1 LSAAA
6 GKVRSETAGE
16 LAEGARERAAAANRA
31 TETLGGSAPPGH
43 ARRLE
48 GAPFASEIRDRVS
61 ADVATYAKAHGHPP
75 GLAVVVCGR
84 SAPSMVYLERILK
97 ACAQVGIDSSFVDV
111 PGVGAMDQEL
121 ELAAA
126 IHGLND
132 DPSINGI
139 IVQMP
144 LPEGV
149 RLRTVVDA
157 IDPQKDIDGIHPL
170 NAGLLRLGYEG
181 FIPATAH
188 AALEMVHRSGV
199 EVRGADAVVIG
210 RSPVVGMPLAFMLT
224 KEDASV
230 TVCHSKTRDLADK
243 VRQADIVVVAA
254 GVPGL
259 VTGAML
265 KPGAVVIDVGINV
278 VDGRIVGDVDFASAE
293 TVASAITPVPGGVGP
308 LTNALL
314 LSHLMRAAQR
324 QEQGGGGIPAAK
336 GAATKA
342 GTKGSATA

>member
-1 LSAAA
+1 MS
-6 GKVRSETAGE
+6 G
-16 LAEGARERAAAANRA
+16 AAAAP
-31 TETLGGSAPPGH
+31 TTV

-48 GAPFASEIRDRVS
+48 GAPFASEIRDRV
-61 ADVATYAKAHGHPP
+61 ATDVKDYVAAHGYPP

-97 ACAQVGIDSSFVDV
+97 ACTQLGIDASMVDV
-111 PGVGAMDQEL
+111 PGDD
-121 ELAAA
+121 AAA
-126 IHGLND
+126 QARELTKAIKRLNK
-132 DPSINGI
+132 DPRVAGI

-144 LPEGV
+144 LPAGV
-149 RLRTVVDA
+149 GLRTVVDA
-157 IDPQKDIDGIHPL
+157 IDPLKDIDGIHPM

-188 AALEMVHRSGV
+188 AGLEMIHRSGV
-199 EVRGADAVVIG
+199 EVSGADAIVIG

-224 KEDASV
+224 KEDATV

-254 GVPGL
+254 GRPGL

-278 VDGRIVGDVDFASAE
+278 VDGHIVGDVDFASAE
-293 TVASAITPVPGGVGP
+293 LVASAITPVPGGVGP

-324 QEQGGGGIPAAK
+324 QDQAAIARAAK
-336 GAATKA
+336 EQANP
-342 GTKGSATA
+342 

>member
-1 LSAAA
+1 VTAAVTHA
-6 GKVRSETAGE
+6 ATA
-16 LAEGARERAAAANRA
+16 
-31 TETLGGSAPPGH
+31 T
-43 ARRLE
+43 RLE
-48 GAPFASEIRDRVS
+48 GAPFASEIRERV
-61 ADVATYAKAHGHPP
+61 AEDVATYATNHGHPP

-97 ACAQVGIDSSFVDV
+97 ASAKVGIDASFVDV
-111 PGVGAMDQEL
+111 EGDAAEAQEVAL
-121 ELAAA
+121 TAA
-126 IHGLND
+126 IEQLND
-132 DPSINGI
+132 DPRIAGI

-144 LPEGV
+144 LPAGV
-149 RLRTVVDA
+149 RLKAVVDA
-157 IDPQKDIDGIHPL
+157 IEPLKDIDGIHPL

-199 EVRGADAVVIG
+199 ELRGADAVVVG

-224 KEDASV
+224 KEDATV
-230 TVCHSKTRDLADK
+230 TVCHSKTRDLAAV
-243 VRQADIVVVAA
+243 VRRADVVVVAA
-254 GVPGL
+254 GRPGL

-278 VDGRIVGDVDFASAE
+278 VDGRIVGDVDFESAE
-293 TVASAITPVPGGVGP
+293 KVASAITPVPGGVGP

-324 QEQGGGGIPAAK
+324 QDLAK
-336 GAATKA
+336 ERFEA
-342 GTKGSATA
+342 

>member
-1 LSAAA
+1 VTPAETAAA
-6 GKVRSETAGE
+6 P
-16 LAEGARERAAAANRA
+16 
-31 TETLGGSAPPGH
+31 SAS

-48 GAPFASEIRDRVS
+48 GAPFASEIRDRV
-61 ADVATYAKAHGHPP
+61 AGEVAAYVTDHGHPP

-97 ACAQVGIDSSFVDV
+97 ACAQVGIEGSFVDV
-111 PGVGAMDQEL
+111 EGEDVASREGAL
-121 ELAAA
+121 TAA
-126 IHGLND
+126 IESLND
-132 DPSINGI
+132 DPRIAGI

-144 LPEGV
+144 LPPGV
-149 RLRTVVDA
+149 RLKTVVDA
-157 IDPQKDIDGIHPL
+157 IEPLKDIDGIHPL

-188 AALEMVHRSGV
+188 AALEMIHRSGV
-199 EVRGADAVVIG
+199 DLRGADAVVVG

-224 KEDASV
+224 KEDATV
-230 TVCHSKTRDLADK
+230 TVCHSKTRDLTDK
-243 VRQADIVVVAA
+243 VRRADVVVVAA
-254 GVPGL
+254 GKPGL

-278 VDGRIVGDVDFASAE
+278 VEGRIVGDVDFESAE
-293 TVASAITPVPGGVGP
+293 KVASAITPVPGGVGP

-324 QEQGGGGIPAAK
+324 QDQAK
-336 GAATKA
+336 EHFAV
-342 GTKGSATA
+342 

>member
-1 LSAAA
+1 VNRASAAT
-6 GKVRSETAGE
+6 G
-16 LAEGARERAAAANRA
+16 AAAPAA
-31 TETLGGSAPPGH
+31 H
-43 ARRLE
+43 RLE
-48 GAPFASEIRDRVS
+48 GAPIATEIRNQV
-61 ADVATYAKAHGHPP
+61 AEDVERYVAEHGHPP

-97 ACAQVGIDSSFVDV
+97 ACAQVGIEGSLVDV
-111 PGVGAMDQEL
+111 PGDDPATQAREL
-121 ELAAA
+121 SAA
-126 IHGLND
+126 IERLNAD
-132 DPSINGI
+132 QRVSGI

-144 LPEGV
+144 LPDGV
-149 RLRTVVDA
+149 PLRTVVDA
-157 IDPQKDIDGIHPL
+157 IDPLKDIDGIHPL

-199 EVRGADAVVIG
+199 MLRGADAVVIG

-224 KEDASV
+224 REDATV
-230 TVCHSKTRDLADK
+230 TVCHSKTRDLAAK
-243 VRQADIVVVAA
+243 VRQADVVVVAA
-254 GVPGL
+254 GRPGL

-278 VDGRIVGDVDFASAE
+278 VEGHIVGDVDFASAE
-293 TVASAITPVPGGVGP
+293 AVAAAITPVPGGVGP

-324 QEQGGGGIPAAK
+324 QDQAEFDRAAK
-336 GAATKA
+336 EPQ
-342 GTKGSATA
+342 

>member
-1 LSAAA
+1 LTLATDQAA
-6 GKVRSETAGE
+6 GGKSG
-16 LAEGARERAAAANRA
+16 
-31 TETLGGSAPPGH
+31 

-48 GAPFASEIRDRVS
+48 GAPFASEIRDRV
-61 ADVATYAKAHGHPP
+61 AREVAAYAKRHGHSP

-97 ACAQVGIDSSFVDV
+97 ACAQVGIEASFVDV
-111 PGVGAMDQEL
+111 PGIGAADQEV
-121 ELAAA
+121 ELALA

-132 DPSINGI
+132 DPRINGI

-144 LPEGV
+144 LPDGV
-149 RLRTVVDA
+149 RLKTVVDA
-157 IDPQKDIDGIHPL
+157 IDPLKDIDGIHPL

-188 AALEMVHRSGV
+188 AALEMIHRSGAALA
-199 EVRGADAVVIG
+199 GADAVVIG

-224 KEDASV
+224 KEDATV
-230 TVCHSKTRDLADK
+230 TVCHSKTRDLEAK
-243 VRQADIVVVAA
+243 VAQADVVVVAA

-259 VTGAML
+259 VTGGML

-278 VDGRIVGDVDFASAE
+278 VDGKIVGDVEFESAE
-293 TVASAITPVPGGVGP
+293 RVAAAITPVPGGVGP

-314 LSHLMRAAQR
+314 LSHLVRAAQR
-324 QEQGGGGIPAAK
+324 QEQARTEHEGRGGANA
-336 GAATKA
+336 
-342 GTKGSATA
+342 

>member
-1 LSAAA
+1 MS
-6 GKVRSETAGE
+6 
-16 LAEGARERAAAANRA
+16 
-31 TETLGGSAPPGH
+31 GGSSAVMSP

-48 GAPFASEIRDRVS
+48 GAPFASEIRERVAS
-61 ADVATYAKAHGHPP
+61 DVAAYTDDHGHPP
-75 GLAVVVCGR
+75 GLTVVVCGR

-97 ACAQVGIDSSFVDV
+97 ACALVGIESALVDV
-111 PGVGAMDQEL
+111 EGEDAETQEANL
-121 ELAAA
+121 MSA

-132 DPSINGI
+132 DPRVNGI

-144 LPEGV
+144 LPPGV
-149 RLRTVVDA
+149 KLKAVVDS
-157 IDPQKDIDGIHPL
+157 IEPLKDIDGIHPL

-188 AALEMVHRSGV
+188 AALEMIHRSGV
-199 EVRGADAVVIG
+199 AVRGADAVVVG

-224 KEDASV
+224 KEDATV
-230 TVCHSKTRDLADK
+230 TVCHSKSRDLPDK
-243 VRQADIVVVAA
+243 VRRADIVVVAA

-278 VDGRIVGDVDFASAE
+278 VEGRIVGDVDFATAE
-293 TVASAITPVPGGVGP
+293 PVASAITPVPGGVGP

-324 QEQGGGGIPAAK
+324 QDHAK
-336 GAATKA
+336 EHFEA
-342 GTKGSATA
+342 

>member
-1 LSAAA
+1 
-6 GKVRSETAGE
+6 VT
-16 LAEGARERAAAANRA
+16 
-31 TETLGGSAPPGH
+31 SAPASSATST

-48 GAPFASEIRDRVS
+48 GAPFANEVRARVA
-61 ADVATYAKAHGHPP
+61 ADVAAYVRDHGHPP

-97 ACAQVGIDSSFVDV
+97 ACAQVGIDGTFVDV
-111 PGVGAMDQEL
+111 EGDDPASQEAAL
-121 ELAAA
+121 SAA
-126 IHGLND
+126 ISRLND
-132 DPSINGI
+132 DPLVAGI

-144 LPEGV
+144 LPPGV
-149 RLRTVVDA
+149 RLKTVVDA
-157 IDPQKDIDGIHPL
+157 IEPLKDIDGIHPL

-199 EVRGADAVVIG
+199 ELKGADAVVIG
-210 RSPVVGMPLAFMLT
+210 RSPVVGMPLAFILAR
-224 KEDASV
+224 EDATV
-230 TVCHSKTRDLADK
+230 TLCHSKTRDLAGV
-243 VRQADIVVVAA
+243 VRRADVVVVAA
-254 GVPGL
+254 GKPGL

-278 VDGRIVGDVDFASAE
+278 VDGHIVGDVDFESAE
-293 TVASAITPVPGGVGP
+293 KVASAITPVPGGVGP

-324 QEQGGGGIPAAK
+324 QDQAK
-336 GAATKA
+336 EHFEA
-342 GTKGSATA
+342 

>member
-1 LSAAA
+1 
-6 GKVRSETAGE
+6 
-16 LAEGARERAAAANRA
+16 
-31 TETLGGSAPPGH
+31 
-43 ARRLE
+43 
-48 GAPFASEIRDRVS
+48 
-61 ADVATYAKAHGHPP
+61 
-75 GLAVVVCGR
+75 
-84 SAPSMVYLERILK
+84 MVYLERILK
-97 ACAQVGIDSSFVDV
+97 ACAQVGIEGSFVDV
-111 PGVGAMDQEL
+111 PGDTPEAQER
-121 ELAAA
+121 ELTAA
-126 IHGLND
+126 IHRLND
-132 DPSINGI
+132 DSRVNGI

-157 IDPQKDIDGIHPL
+157 IDPLKDIDGIHPL

-199 EVRGADAVVIG
+199 AIQGADAVVIG

-243 VRQADIVVVAA
+243 VGAADIVVVAA
-254 GVPGL
+254 GKPGL
-259 VTGAML
+259 VTGDML
-265 KPGAVVIDVGINV
+265 RAGAVVIDVGINV
-278 VDGRIVGDVDFASAE
+278 VEGKIVGDVDFESAE

-324 QEQGGGGIPAAK
+324 QDQARLEHAGSGGA
-336 GAATKA
+336 
-342 GTKGSATA
+342 SA